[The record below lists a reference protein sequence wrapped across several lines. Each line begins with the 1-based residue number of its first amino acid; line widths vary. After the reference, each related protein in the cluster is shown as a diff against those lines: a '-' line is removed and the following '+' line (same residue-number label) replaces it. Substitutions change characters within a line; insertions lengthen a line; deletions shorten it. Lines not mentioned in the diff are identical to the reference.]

1 MTSINFNSMGWNV
14 FFDTAFQP
22 YKEAGFSTGRIA
34 IEHKNNYVVLT
45 EQGPLTA
52 EITGKLRFTAST
64 SAELP
69 KVGDW
74 VVLTMFE
81 QEQKA
86 IIHEVLLRKTRF
98 SRKEAGNRTE
108 EQIIAANLDRIF
120 IVQGLDG
127 NFNPRRI
134 ERYLVQIRQS
144 KIDPVIVF
152 NKADLCEDTAQKVAQ
167 VQSLIKDVPIITVS
181 AINRTGFSELEKY
194 VQPGLTIAFVGSSG
208 VGKSTLINQ
217 LMGEEHL
224 QTGSVR
230 SIDDKGK
237 HTTTRR
243 ELILLENG
251 AILIDTPGMRELQL
265 WHAEDDETESFSEID
280 QLATDCRYDDCT
292 HTHEAGCAVLAALEE
307 GELSDGQYQN
317 YLKMQKE
324 LRYLEEKQSEKGM
337 LERKAR
343 EKRIHKQIRDIWKR
357 KG

>member
-1 MTSINFNSMGWNV
+1 MISINLNTLGWNP
-14 FFDTAFQP
+14 FFNTAFYP
-22 YKEAGFSTGRIA
+22 YQETGFSAGRIA
-34 IEHKNNYVVLT
+34 IENKNNYVVLT
-45 EQGPLTA
+45 GQGPLTA
-52 EITGKLRFTAST
+52 EITGKLRFTANT

-74 VVLTMFE
+74 VVLTLFE

-86 IIHEVLLRKTRF
+86 IIHDVLPRKTRF
-98 SRKEAGNRTE
+98 SRKEAGHRTE
-108 EQIIAANLDRIF
+108 EQIIATNLDRIF

-152 NKADLCEDTAQKVAQ
+152 NKADLCQDTDKKVAEMH
-167 VQSLIKDVPIITVS
+167 SLVRDVPIVTVS
-181 AINRTGFSELEKY
+181 AKNRTGFSELEKY
-194 VQPGLTIAFVGSSG
+194 VQSGLTIAFVGSSG

-217 LMGEEHL
+217 LMGEDRL
-224 QTGSVR
+224 QTGNVR
-230 SIDDKGK
+230 TVDDKGK

-265 WHAEDDETESFSEID
+265 WNIEDHATEAFSEIE
-280 QLATDCRYDDCT
+280 QLATDCRYADCT
-292 HTHEAGCAVLAALEE
+292 HTHEAGCAVLAAIEE
-307 GELSDGQYQN
+307 GELSEGQYHN
-317 YLKMQKE
+317 YLKMQRE
-324 LRYLEEKQSEKGM
+324 LRYLEEKQSEKGL

-343 EKRIHKQIRDIWKR
+343 EKQIHKHMRKIWKR
-357 KG
+357 EK